1 MNNTIPFN
9 PTSHTVR
16 TEQITVDVSILSVL
30 NHAASPGRREPDTN
44 IYLAAIAPDMELTVI
59 TLDEVS
65 DILPCFDEDD
75 AYLNIP
81 ATSLLLSYN
90 PKQVLELGGR
100 RYLTGPVILVRADM
114 DVNIIS
120 LAIDEVYIFQKY
132 LESHS
137 VTLMVGGQKMPCIC
151 ME

>member
-1 MNNTIPFN
+1 
-9 PTSHTVR
+9 
-16 TEQITVDVSILSVL
+16 
-30 NHAASPGRREPDTN
+30 
-44 IYLAAIAPDMELTVI
+44 MELTVI
-59 TLDEVS
+59 TLDEMS

-114 DVNIIS
+114 DGNIIS
-120 LAIDEVYIFQKY
+120 LTIDEVYIFQKY